1 MGYLIKF
8 LFFIYSYC
16 TDFIINLAN
25 FSGLSYYEINF
36 IVFIIFYPFL
46 LTASGFVFF
55 IQKVRLFRLR
65 KSGLK

>member
-8 LFFIYSYC
+8 LFFTYSYC

-25 FSGLSYYEINF
+25 LSGLSYYEINF
-36 IVFIIFYPFL
+36 IVFIILYPL
-46 LTASGFVFF
+46 LIAASGFVFF